1 MLNIIQSN
9 RMETLQAQ
17 FHKLLMVD
25 PLQSLFDKEVVLVQ
39 SPGMSQ
45 WLKIGLSEQLGIA
58 AQVDFPLPSSFIWQ
72 LYQQLL
78 PNVPKESAFNK
89 PNLAWKLFAILP
101 DCIDEPLYSPLKSYL
116 AGDIDGQKTF
126 ALCEKIAD
134 VYDQYLMYRPHWIAT
149 WDSGKDE
156 LDDVDI
162 AVSPWQ
168 PDLWRRI
175 VALSVE
181 LGQSQ
186 FHRANMQGKLIAALE
201 NMDESQLPKRISL
214 FGISAIASSQL
225 EIFNALSKKTQV
237 FLFFFNPSEHYWG
250 DVVDEK
256 TAAKIK
262 AKYAKT
268 PLLDAC
274 ENSQNNPDDEYYF
287 IGNPLLS
294 SWGKLGRDYFEQLV
308 QLDARW
314 IDGFTASFDDSLLGK
329 IQSEIYQLAFKG
341 ESLTLD
347 KEWFINDE
355 GKLPVKQNDNSIML
369 SDCYTPLREV
379 ERLHD
384 YLLNLFHQNPAL
396 TPKDIIVMMPDVGT
410 YSPYIE
416 AVFGGAQGK
425 RHIPYALA
433 DLAIEQEK
441 PVLSSF
447 ASLANLPFSRF
458 GVSDILDLLQVTQ
471 IAEKFSL
478 ESHEY
483 EQIQYW
489 LERVGVKWGIDA
501 EHKSSFDLP
510 TIDLNTWKHG
520 LNRLLLGIAQRD
532 EQNPFNGIYSADEVE
547 GMALDTLNKLVHFI
561 DVLQTFKERL
571 TPDDTLTNKADILDE
586 LLAAIYESD
595 SDDSW
600 DLLVLKKVLDDV
612 NKHHQNG
619 DYTQVVSQRIVSYL
633 IKQGIQE
640 NGVGQRFLV
649 GQVNFC
655 TLMPMRAVPFK
666 VVCMLGLNDADY
678 PRTVQ
683 PIGFD
688 LVPYSKKQKGDRSR
702 KLDDHYLFL
711 EALLSAR
718 ENLYMSYI
726 GRSCFDNQP
735 RMPSTLVSELLEY
748 IGRSFSLVE
757 KDEQSA
763 QKLPDCL
770 ISKQYLQPFNS
781 HYYLPTEQ
789 SEDQTAFNEHS
800 YNPVWL
806 PAEAIAPQSL
816 TKLAVIM
823 PESLDL
829 DVFIR
834 SVCNPQESFYQQTL
848 GLRLPEFNDITK
860 DEEPFS
866 VDALKRYFYLDEI
879 LEATILEKPLSREQI
894 LQRGELPQAHVGDLI
909 FESMEHRVDALAGQV
924 KEQIK
929 QSKNEP
935 AEVSLLLKSDGVDAE
950 PQSMKIEGWLNHL
963 YLQKQS
969 QQKQVFYRSASIKAK
984 DLIKG
989 FIYHLS
995 AQVMEHSVETLIL
1008 GLDQKIVFAPIDKN
1022 QAEALLNQWFSLY
1035 VALRQSPVAFFPVSG
1050 YEYVKTGGDITKA
1063 INKFS
1068 PQYIGRG
1075 EGENP
1080 YIRLTTQ
1087 SLLDCQEEF
1096 TVWSNKLLA
1105 PLAANA
1111 KESDYASA

>member
-9 RMETLQAQ
+9 RMEALQAQ
-17 FHKLLMVD
+17 FNQLLKVN
-25 PLQSLFDKEVVLVQ
+25 PLQSPFDKEVVLVQ

-45 WLKIGLSEQLGIA
+45 WLKIGLSENLGIA

-101 DCIDEPLYSPLKSYL
+101 SCINEPLYLPLKTYL
-116 AGDIDGQKTF
+116 EGDIDGQKTF

-149 WDSGKDE
+149 WDSEKDE
-156 LDDVDI
+156 LDDVDVSI
-162 AVSPWQ
+162 APWQ
-168 PDLWRRI
+168 PDLWRKL
-175 VALSVE
+175 VAHSKA

-186 FHRANMQGKLIAALE
+186 FHRANMQGQLLAALE
-201 NMDESQLPKRISL
+201 NMDNSLLPKRISL

-225 EIFNALSKKTQV
+225 EVFEALSKKTEV

-256 TAAKIK
+256 TAAKIN
-262 AKYAKT
+262 AKYAKM
-268 PLLDAC
+268 PLLEA
-274 ENSQNNPDDEYYF
+274 QQKKQANPDEEYYF

-314 IDGFTASFDDSLLGK
+314 IDGFIDAFDDSLLGQ

-341 ESLTLD
+341 ESLTD
-347 KEWFINDE
+347 NKEWFINDE
-355 GKLPVKQNDNSIML
+355 GKLPISDTDTSITL
-369 SDCYTPLREV
+369 SDCHTPLREV

-384 YLLNLFHQNPAL
+384 YLLTLFNQNPSL

-416 AVFGGAQGK
+416 AVFGGAQNTS
-425 RHIPYALA
+425 RFIPYALA

-441 PVLSSF
+441 PVLNSF

-471 IAEKFSL
+471 IAEKFGL
-478 ESHEY
+478 EAHEY

-489 LERVGVKWGIDA
+489 LERVGVKWGINA

-510 TIDLNTWKHG
+510 AIDLNTWQHG

-532 EQNPFNGIYSADEVE
+532 EQCPFNGIYSADEVE

-561 DVLQTFKERL
+561 DVLQRFKDEL
-571 TPDDTLTNKADILDE
+571 TPDDTLSNKADILSE
-586 LLAAIYESD
+586 LINAIYYNEG
-595 SDDSW
+595 DDSW
-600 DLLVLKKVLDDV
+600 DLLVLQTVLEELK
-612 NKHHQNG
+612 KHHDNG
-619 DYTQVVSQRIVSYL
+619 DYDKAVSQRIVSYL

-640 NGVGQRFLV
+640 KGVGQRFLV

-702 KLDDHYLFL
+702 KLDDRYLFL

-718 ENLYMSYI
+718 DNLYISYI

-748 IGRSFSLVE
+748 IGRSFVLTNDSE
-757 KDEQSA
+757 KT
-763 QKLPDCL
+763 LPECL
-770 ISKQYLQPFNS
+770 INQQHLQPFNRA
-781 HYYLPTEQ
+781 YYTADTEADTKL
-789 SEDQTAFNEHS
+789 SNHSFN
-800 YNPVWL
+800 PIWL
-806 PAEAIAPQSL
+806 PSERIDAQPLTAIDVIAPAQL
-816 TKLAVIM
+816 
-823 PESLDL
+823 EL

-834 SVCNPQESFYQQTL
+834 SVCNAQESFYQQTL
-848 GLRLPEFNDITK
+848 GLRLPEFSEVAK

-866 VDALKRYFYLDEI
+866 LDALRRYFYLDEI
-879 LEATILEKPLSREQI
+879 LEANINEQPLSTEQI
-894 LQRGELPQAHVGDLI
+894 LQRGELPQANVGSLVY
-909 FESMEHRVDALAGQV
+909 ESMAHRVDALAGQV
-924 KEQIK
+924 KEHIK
-929 QSKNEP
+929 SGKTDP
-935 AEVSLLLKSDGVDAE
+935 LEVSLRIE
-950 PQSMKIEGWLNHL
+950 NTIIEGWLNHI
-963 YLQKQS
+963 YL
-969 QQKQVFYRSASIKAK
+969 QKQVFYRSASIKAK

-989 FIYHLS
+989 FIYHLV
-995 AQVMEHSVETLIL
+995 AQSMEQNVETLLL
-1008 GLDQKIVFAPIDKN
+1008 GLDKQISFAPLSKHEAD
-1022 QAEALLNQWFSLY
+1022 ALLSDWFELY
-1035 VALRQSPVAFFPVSG
+1035 KALRKEPVAFYPVSG
-1050 YEYVKTGGDITKA
+1050 YEYVKSGGDISKA
-1063 INKFS
+1063 ISKFN

-1080 YIRLTTQ
+1080 YIRLTVQ
-1087 SLLDCQEEF
+1087 SLNDCQEEF
-1096 TVWSNKLLA
+1096 IKWSEKLLS
-1105 PLAANA
+1105 PLHAHA
-1111 KESDYASA
+1111 KESDHASA